1 MTSPFPQESREIY
14 SRLVAAE
21 KLHNPKR
28 KPYQAALSVM
38 RWAENVP
45 YGFEDNLLTG
55 NYAPWPHELHS
66 GKITGYNCT
75 TIIPE
80 IYLVSEEYGLK
91 PEIVQFIHCKNKK
104 KDEKEY
110 FFIDTGDDLKGGLM
124 KKIMPEHVPVNY
136 ILVPNVDEYA
146 NKCQSLGGKVVM
158 GKTAVPTMGY
168 FVVCLD
174 PSGNCIGLWEA
185 DNRAC

>member
-1 MTSPFPQESREIY
+1 MGCKICHFEIPVDNVEKAKTFY
-14 SRLVAAE
+14 E
-21 KLHNPKR
+21 KLFG
-28 KPYQAALSVM
+28 
-38 RWAENVP
+38 W
-45 YGFEDNLLTG
+45 
-55 NYAPWPHELHS
+55 
-66 GKITGYNCT
+66 KIERMPMG
-75 TIIPE
+75 
-80 IYLVSEEYGLK
+80 
-91 PEIVQFIHCKNKK
+91 
-104 KDEKEY
+104 DEKEY

-136 ILVPNVDEYA
+136 ILVPNVDEDA